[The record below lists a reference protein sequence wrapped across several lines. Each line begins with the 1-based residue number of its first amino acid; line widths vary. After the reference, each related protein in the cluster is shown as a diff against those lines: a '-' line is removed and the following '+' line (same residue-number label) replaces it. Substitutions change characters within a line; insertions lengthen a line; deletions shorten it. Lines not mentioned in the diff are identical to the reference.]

1 MAKSP
6 PKPVVFISH
15 ITEEKEIAIAFKT
28 LIEQGFLG
36 LMEVFVAS
44 APSGLDLGR
53 QWLAQITTKLKQC
66 VIEVVIAS
74 PKSVKR
80 PWINFEAGAGWVRD
94 IPVIPLCHSG
104 MTPATLPQPLASLQS
119 VSASQEDDLK
129 RTVETLARVLNGNVP
144 ELDYGP
150 FIELVRQYAIDSA
163 EIEKLND
170 ESVVVPIAG
179 LSPIELVSL
188 HAILEMSDG
197 TSGTCFVQQVRNQV
211 DQAGMKP
218 SAAILGV
225 KMLERKGLVVI
236 TEEFDPYHE
245 QSYPTVSLTEDG
257 WNWIQSNHNVFDFNK
272 SRPMQ
277 EDLPW

>member
-1 MAKSP
+1 MAKSS

-74 PKSVKR
+74 PQSVKR

-129 RTVETLARVLNGNVP
+129 RTVETLAKVLNGNVP

-150 FIELVRQYAIDSA
+150 FIELVKQYAIDSA
-163 EIEKLND
+163 EIEKLKD
-170 ESVVVPIAG
+170 KSATVPIAG
-179 LSPIELVSL
+179 LSPAELASL
-188 HAILEMSDG
+188 HAILELS
-197 TSGTCFVQQVRNQV
+197 TETIGTCNLHQMRIQV
-211 DQAGMKP
+211 DQSGMKP
-218 SAAILGV
+218 SAAILGL
-225 KMLERKGLVVI
+225 KMLERKEYVVI
-236 TEEFDPYHE
+236 SDEWDEYNE
-245 QSYPTVSLTEDG
+245 QSYESVSLTEEG
-257 WNWIQSNHNVFDFNK
+257 WKWIQSNHEVFDFNK
-272 SRPMQ
+272 PKPKQ